1 MLVPDWGDKVDSGI
15 GLSHWPGAMTG
26 YKIGWLANTTTL
38 CQSRLYPLSQ
48 RLRICVQVSRL
59 LEGAVV
65 LIWHGVWTLTDILTT
80 GMVELLLKINT
91 KKSETS
97 TKNDVQQFHLSL
109 LRQSKMCL
117 NPYLSINSRFLC
129 DQQTVSDQRYPC
141 TL

>member
-1 MLVPDWGDKVDSGI
+1 LQASTLYSFTSKE
-15 GLSHWPGAMTG
+15 
-26 YKIGWLANTTTL
+26 ANW
-38 CQSRLYPLSQ
+38 QPLNPPSQ
-48 RLRICVQVSRL
+48 GLRICVQVSRL

-109 LRQSKMCL
+109 LRQSKRCL
-117 NPYLSINSRFLC
+117 ASTPSSQL
-129 DQQTVSDQRYPC
+129 TVDFCVTSK
-141 TL
+141 L

>member
-1 MLVPDWGDKVDSGI
+1 
-15 GLSHWPGAMTG
+15 
-26 YKIGWLANTTTL
+26 
-38 CQSRLYPLSQ
+38 
-48 RLRICVQVSRL
+48 VSRL

-109 LRQSKMCL
+109 LRQSKRCL
-117 NPYLSINSRFLC
+117 ASTPSSQL
-129 DQQTVSDQRYPC
+129 TVDFCVTSK
-141 TL
+141 L